1 MPNLFTAPENLIFVI
16 ALGVVVALAAIE
28 VLAILLGHSFGH
40 WLDGLLPDGF
50 DVHVDGHIDVD
61 VDGAGSVFD
70 KLLGWLHFGKVPTL
84 VIITVYLMSFGMVG
98 LGLQIGAR
106 SLLDGFL
113 PGWIAAGA
121 ALPLSLPIGSRLAG
135 FIGRL
140 LPRDESQVIK
150 RHHLLGR
157 LATIVIGEARQGSP
171 AQAKLRD
178 EFRTTQYFMVEP
190 NQPGEVFRQGEQ
202 VVVVAMLGTVF
213 RAERFDPKL
222 IEHDP

>member
-1 MPNLFTAPENLIFVI
+1 MPNLFTAPENWVFVI
-16 ALGVVVALAAIE
+16 AICVVMALAAIE
-28 VLAILLGHSFGH
+28 ALAILIGHSFGH
-40 WLDGLLPDGF
+40 WLDGLLPDSV
-50 DVHVDGHIDVD
+50 DLHVDGDLDVD
-61 VDGAGSVFD
+61 VDGAASFFD
-70 KLLGWLHFGKVPTL
+70 RLLGWLHFGKVPTL
-84 VIITVYLMSFGMVG
+84 VIITVYLMAFGLLG
-98 LGLQIGAR
+98 LGIQIGAR
-106 SLLDGFL
+106 ALFNGFL

-121 ALPLSLPIGSRLAG
+121 ALPLSIPIGSAVSG

-140 LPRDESQVIK
+140 LPRDETQVIK

-157 LATIVIGEARQGSP
+157 IATIVIGEARQGSP

-190 NQPGEVFRQGEQ
+190 NQPGDVFRQGEQ
-202 VVVVAMLGTVF
+202 IVVVAMLGTVF